1 MAQRDSDLRI
11 AADIL
16 QNIIFIFSNPKSVRV
31 AAYCLFVIGS
41 RKFGRRRAETR
52 VEPKYCSGTKLRAD
66 QIEIKMVRACCS
78 QKASLVTMI
87 GLTTAFFFA
96 EIVVGY
102 ATNSMAL
109 VADSFHMLSDV
120 VSLFVGFFA
129 LKVSLFIGTPLIPT
143 FSLHFLSRHYQLF
156 RKLPL
161 RRRKTTFTLYPHN
174 ERVVIVP
181 KYLSRGVIGVSLYPK
196 SEQDF

>member
-1 MAQRDSDLRI
+1 M
-11 AADIL
+11 
-16 QNIIFIFSNPKSVRV
+16 
-31 AAYCLFVIGS
+31 G
-41 RKFGRRRAETR
+41 G
-52 VEPKYCSGTKLRAD
+52 D
-66 QIEIKMVRACCS
+66 QIKIKMVRACCS

-129 LKVSLFIGTPLIPT
+129 LKVSRCHWHSTHPKV
-143 FSLHFLSRHYQLF
+143 SLQFLSRHMT
-156 RKLPL
+156 KCTENCHCGD
-161 RRRKTTFTLYPHN
+161 K
-174 ERVVIVP
+174 EDV
-181 KYLSRGVIGVSLYPK
+181 
-196 SEQDF
+196 